1 MERMFKKIFS
11 LSLLLS
17 FCAAFAADEPSK
29 AVTPKFTIRSQG
41 TDAARR
47 MMGSV
52 GHVMLYDMEKWY
64 GTLSFTPE
72 YTRAFDRD
80 DIAKCLFGDSLDCKK
95 LKIQGSRVEGRD
107 DDALLADYF
116 YLPTDFS
123 SEVSFKPLIQNF
135 LVDINFFLGLDEWV
149 QGLYF
154 FAQFPITYTKWDLNC
169 CESVKATG
177 TLSYNEGYFSTAE
190 IARENLLTNF
200 TSYARGNAPG
210 AATDADNTGITTTF
224 KGLTCAKICCGS
236 ADTKTTVSEFRFA
249 LGYNFLLDEDYHLG
263 LNFQVVA
270 PTGNNPK
277 ADFLFAAQNGNDNHW
292 EVGGALNA
300 SFILWRSEDEEKHFG
315 FYFDA
320 NLTHMFKNDQKRCFD
335 LCGKPL
341 SRYMLAEKMQPF
353 ADVATAS
360 QIENGAGTTDATYQ
374 FNNEFAPVA
383 NITALNVDV
392 SVGINA
398 DIVAM
403 FNYTS
408 NDWSWDIGYN
418 FWGRSCEKIR
428 LDCECTGFEENT
440 WALKGDA
447 HVYGYRETI
456 NTALPLSAT
465 QSKATI
471 NGGTNFG
478 TAGVVAGSATE
489 TADKLNPN
497 VDSPELAVGKASGDN
512 LVYEKGAAAGAT
524 TNINSSFPAVLI
536 KQSDINFAR
545 TKGISHK
552 VFSHLS
558 YNWFDREDWIPY
570 VGVGFEAE
578 FASNSSDCND
588 DCSSCD
594 SSCDTSCD
602 TSCGN
607 SKTNGDCIKC
617 GLNQWGILVKAG
629 VSF

>member
-41 TDAARR
+41 TNAARR

-52 GHVMLYDMEKWY
+52 GHVMLYDMDKWY

-72 YTRAFDRD
+72 YTRAFDRN
-80 DIAKCLFGDSLDCKK
+80 DIAKCLFGDSLDCNT

-107 DDALLADYF
+107 DNALLADYF

-135 LVDINFFLGLDEWV
+135 LVDMNFFLGLDEWV

-177 TLSYNEGYFSTAE
+177 TLAYDEGYFSTAA

-200 TSYARGNAPG
+200 SSYAKGNAP
-210 AATDADNTGITTTF
+210 ADATDTDNSDITTKF
-224 KGLTCAKICCGS
+224 NGLTCSKICCGS
-236 ADTKTTVSEFRFA
+236 ADTNTTVSEFRFA

-263 LNFQVVA
+263 LNFQVSA
-270 PTGNNPK
+270 PTGNNPESCY
-277 ADFLFAAQNGNDNHW
+277 LFAAQNGNDNHW

-320 NLTHMFKNDQKRCFD
+320 NLTHMFKNKQTRCFD

-353 ADVATAS
+353 ADVTAAQ
-360 QIENGAGTTDATYQ
+360 QIQSTDVPAVDATYQ

-383 NITALNVDV
+383 NITSLDVDV

-408 NDWSWDIGYN
+408 NNWSWDVGYN

-428 LDCECTGFEENT
+428 LNCDCTGFEENT
-440 WALKGDA
+440 WALKGDSQ
-447 HVYGYRETI
+447 VYGYRDGA
-456 NTALPLSAT
+456 NSALPLSAT
-465 QSKATI
+465 RSEATI
-471 NGGTNFG
+471 NGGKNFG

-489 TADKLNPN
+489 AADLLNPG
-497 VDSPELAVGKASGDN
+497 VDNAVTAFSADNQTN
-512 LVYEKGAAAGAT
+512 LVYAKGLLSDPT
-524 TNINSSFPAVLI
+524 TDINSSFPPVLI
-536 KQSDINFAR
+536 NKVILTLQEQKASL
-545 TKGISHK
+545 TKYS
-552 VFSHLS
+552 L
-558 YNWFDREDWIPY
+558 
-570 VGVGFEAE
+570 
-578 FASNSSDCND
+578 
-588 DCSSCD
+588 
-594 SSCDTSCD
+594 T
-602 TSCGN
+602 
-607 SKTNGDCIKC
+607 
-617 GLNQWGILVKAG
+617 
-629 VSF
+629 